1 MTTPMTDEQ
10 RRVKS
15 YLTAQAAK
23 LEPAAIVAKVR
34 DAMAEL
40 GAAAV
45 AVAPSRFTERPEPG
59 EWSGDEVM
67 AHVVGSGTYFGG
79 GIVSILD
86 DRPVPASSKGGG
98 GVPEHPARPAA
109 EWCRLLARDREA
121 LFARVGT
128 APPDAKPDRTIEHGM
143 FGPLTWREALL
154 FLRLHDLDHA
164 GQLRKIAEALPAPT
178 GGALP
183 ST

>member
-15 YLTAQAAK
+15 YLVAQAAK

-34 DAMAEL
+34 DAMKEL
-40 GAAAV
+40 EAAAT
-45 AVAPSRFTERPEPG
+45 AVAPSRFAERPEPE

-67 AHVVGSGTYFGG
+67 AHVVGSGAYFGG

-86 DRPVPASSKGGG
+86 DRPLPASAKGGG
-98 GVPEHPARPAA
+98 GVPEHPVRPAA
-109 EWCRLLARDREA
+109 AWCQLLARDREA
-121 LFARVGT
+121 LFERVRN
-128 APPDAKPDRTIEHGM
+128 APPDPKPDRTIEHGM

-164 GQLRKIAEALPAPT
+164 GQLRKNAEALPARA
-178 GGALP
+178 GGTLP
-183 ST
+183 SA

>member
-1 MTTPMTDEQ
+1 MTGPMTDEQ

-23 LEPAAIVAKVR
+23 LEPTAIVAKVR

-40 GAAAV
+40 EAAAI
-45 AVAPSRFTERPEPG
+45 AVAPSRFTERPAPE

-67 AHVVGSGTYFGG
+67 AHVVVSGAYFGG

-86 DRPVPASSKGGG
+86 DRPLPPAPDRGEGA
-98 GVPEHPARPAA
+98 PERAARDAR
-109 EWCRLLARDREA
+109 EWCRVLAREREA
-121 LFARVGT
+121 LFERVRA
-128 APPDAKPDRTIEHGM
+128 APPDGKPDRTIEHGM

-164 GQLRKIAEALPAPT
+164 GQLRKIAEALPPPT

-183 ST
+183 SA

>member
-1 MTTPMTDEQ
+1 MTTAMTDEQ
-10 RRVKS
+10 RRIKS

-23 LEPAAIVAKVR
+23 LEPAAIIAKVR

-40 GAAAV
+40 EAAAV
-45 AVAPSRFTERPEPG
+45 ALPSSRFTERPAPD

-67 AHVVGSGTYFGG
+67 AHVAASDAYFGG

-86 DRPVPASSKGGG
+86 DRPLSTREERGGSA
-98 GVPEHPARPAA
+98 ERAARSAD
-109 EWCRLLARDREA
+109 EWCRALARDREA
-121 LFARVGT
+121 LFERVR
-128 APPDAKPDRTIEHGM
+128 AASPDGRPGRTVEHGM

-164 GQLRKIAEALPAPT
+164 GQLRQIAT
-178 GGALP
+178 ALP
-183 ST
+183 SATGNALPSA

>member
-10 RRVKS
+10 RRIRS

-40 GAAAV
+40 EAAAI
-45 AVAPSRFTERPEPG
+45 AVAPSRFTDRPAPD

-67 AHVVGSGTYFGG
+67 AHVAASDAYFGG

-86 DRPVPASSKGGG
+86 GRAL
-98 GVPEHPARPAA
+98 PARDERGPAERA
-109 EWCRLLARDREA
+109 ARSADEWCRALARDREA
-121 LFARVGT
+121 LFDRVR
-128 APPDAKPDRTIEHGM
+128 AASPDGRPDRTIEHGM

-164 GQLRKIAEALPAPT
+164 GQLRQIATALPPT
-178 GGALP
+178 GDALP
-183 ST
+183 SA

>member
-1 MTTPMTDEQ
+1 MKTPMTDEQ
-10 RRVKS
+10 RRIKS

-40 GAAAV
+40 EAAAG
-45 AVAPSRFTERPEPG
+45 ALPPSRFTERPAPE

-67 AHVVGSGTYFGG
+67 AHVSASDAYFGG
-79 GIVSILD
+79 GITSILD
-86 DRPVPASSKGGG
+86 DRPPSARGEGGG
-98 GVPEHPARPAA
+98 SPERMPRPAQ
-109 EWCRLLARDREA
+109 EWCRILARDREA
-121 LFARVGT
+121 LFERVRS
-128 APPDAKPDRTIEHGM
+128 ASPDARPDRTIEHGM

-164 GQLRKIAEALPAPT
+164 GQLRQIAAALMPAE
-178 GGALP
+178 GNALP
-183 ST
+183 SA